1 MTSGQVGTTS
11 VPSGIPNSG
20 RSEEYQQLPT
30 YSGTDLDYQRIVRA
44 GKKLKLG
51 ESAPVIKLAILGD
64 CSTQQLAVLIRVLL
78 GEAGI
83 RAEVYEG
90 GFDAMELECCDPASA
105 LYRFAPDAIVILNS
119 AQALRM
125 AYLQQPGEGTGYAE
139 DCLARIS
146 RIWDAIQ
153 ANCSAMVL
161 QSTFAIVP
169 DSYFGNFELHVPTSL
184 RSITTALNARLAAA
198 TRDRSGILLH
208 DVEAVASWVG
218 RREFFDERAWDLWK
232 LPCSL
237 DHLPRIAKSIVD
249 VLLAFR
255 GRVVKCVVVDLDN
268 TLWGGVIGD
277 DGLEGIALST
287 HGGGAGESFVRLQ
300 LYLRQLRRRGILLA
314 VCSKND
320 EATALLPFLQHP
332 DMVLKRDDISVFVA
346 NWDDK
351 ANGIRRVR
359 AELNISLDSIV
370 FLDDNVFERNL
381 VRELLPEV
389 IVPELPE
396 DPSSVVAFLSE
407 LNLFETTS
415 LSKEDLQRALQ
426 YQKEAER
433 RESAARF
440 MNVQEFLRSLDM
452 QIVVSRFDRFHVP
465 RIAQLMQR
473 SNQFNLCTRR
483 LSESECGALMQD
495 NAFIPLYA
503 TLADRFG
510 DHGLI
515 SVVVLERQWSA
526 LIVRDWLMSCRVLAR
541 GVEQFLMNHVVT
553 QAQQLGLP
561 SVIGEYIPTPK
572 NGMVREF
579 FQQFGFERVSAQ
591 EDTWVLD
598 VSSYRRQDT
607 FIHLAQSATSI
618 HSPEEL

>member
-1 MTSGQVGTTS
+1 MTSGQAGMSS
-11 VPSGIPNSG
+11 VSSRIIDN
-20 RSEEYQQLPT
+20 RRIEEYRKLPT
-30 YSGTDLDYQRIVRA
+30 YTGAEFDYQRIVRA
-44 GKKLKLG
+44 GKRLKLS
-51 ESAPVIKLAILGD
+51 EAAPIIRLAILGD
-64 CSTQQLAVLIRVLL
+64 CSTQQVTTLVRILL
-78 GEAGI
+78 GEAGV
-83 RAEVYEG
+83 RAEIYEG

-105 LYRFAPDAIVILNS
+105 LYRFEPDAIIILNS

-125 AYLQQPGEGTGYAE
+125 AYLQQPNEGAGYGQE
-139 DCLARIS
+139 SLAKII

-153 ANCSAMVL
+153 ANCRATIL
-161 QSTFAIVP
+161 QSTIAIVP
-169 DSYFGNFELHVPTSL
+169 DSFFGNFELNVPTSL
-184 RSITTALNARLAAA
+184 RSITTVLNANLVAA
-198 TRDRSGILLH
+198 TRDRTGILLH
-208 DVEAVASWVG
+208 DIEAVASWVG
-218 RREFFDERAWDLWK
+218 RRQFFDERAWDLWK
-232 LPCSL
+232 LPCSME
-237 DHLPRIAKSIVD
+237 HLPRIAKAIVD

-277 DGLEGIALST
+277 DGLEGIVLST

-320 EATALLPFLQHP
+320 EAAALLPFRQHP

-415 LSKEDLQRALQ
+415 LSKEDLQRATQ
-426 YQKEAER
+426 YQREADR
-433 RESAARF
+433 RESASRCT
-440 MNVQEFLRSLDM
+440 NVQEFLGSLDM

-473 SNQFNLCTRR
+473 SNQFNLRTRR
-483 LSESECGALMQD
+483 LSEFECTALMQND
-495 NAFIPLYA
+495 SFIPLYA
-503 TLADRFG
+503 TLTDRFG

-515 SVVVLERQWSA
+515 SVVVLERQQGS
-526 LIVRDWLMSCRVLAR
+526 LSVCDWLMSCRVLAR
-541 GVEQFLMNHVVT
+541 GVEQFLMNYVVA
-553 QAQQLGLP
+553 QAEQLGLAT
-561 SVIGEYIPTPK
+561 VMGEYIPTAK

-579 FQQFGFERVSAQ
+579 FRQFGFARVAAH

-598 VSSYRRQDT
+598 VSSYQRQDT
-607 FIHLAQSATSI
+607 FIHLAKSAASI
-618 HSPEEL
+618 HSPEDL